1 MIIEIENLIKALKPI
16 ANPNDTLPA
25 EALWIKVA
33 SYPKGERSRYEKAVQ
48 TVDYRTPDGNTLV
61 NIDLD
66 QQGAILGIE
75 IFLSGASCREGP
87 M

>member
-1 MIIEIENLIKALKPI
+1 MIIDIENLIKVLKPV
-16 ANPNDTLPA
+16 ADPNDTLPA

-33 SYPKGERSRYEKAVQ
+33 PYPNGERSKYERVVQ
-48 TVDYRTPDGNTLV
+48 TVDYRTPDGNTFV

-75 IFLSGASCREGP
+75 IFP
-87 M
+87 

>member
-1 MIIEIENLIKALKPI
+1 MIIHLENLIKALKPI

-33 SYPKGERSRYEKAVQ
+33 PYRKGERPKYEKVVQ
-48 TVDYRTPDGNTLV
+48 TVDYRTPDGNTFV

-75 IFLSGASCREGP
+75 IFP
-87 M
+87 